1 MEFVFCST
9 RKFTKINKTLILANV
24 SSLEKVSLSL
34 TLQFLI
40 RMIFNIL
47 FGVGYPRFLDL
58 LSVLKSQLIRIN
70 SLVNSHKFSYVTK
83 FKNVLIS
90 EFLFL
95 LTSPIGNT
103 MAVAYSAVS
112 VFHKPF
118 LQSLRDTLHN
128 TSNLNKEINVNNQN
142 TIVKGDIC

>member
-1 MEFVFCST
+1 M
-9 RKFTKINKTLILANV
+9 
-24 SSLEKVSLSL
+24 
-34 TLQFLI
+34 
-40 RMIFNIL
+40 
-47 FGVGYPRFLDL
+47 
-58 LSVLKSQLIRIN
+58 
-70 SLVNSHKFSYVTK
+70 NSHKFSYVTK

-118 LQSLRDTLHN
+118 LKSLRDTLHN
-128 TSNLNKEINVNNQN
+128 TSNLNKEINVNNEN